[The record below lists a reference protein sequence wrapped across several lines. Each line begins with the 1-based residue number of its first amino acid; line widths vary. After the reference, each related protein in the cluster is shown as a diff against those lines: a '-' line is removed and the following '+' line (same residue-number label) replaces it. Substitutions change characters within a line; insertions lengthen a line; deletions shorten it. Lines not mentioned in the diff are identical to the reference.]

1 VTDEHGNEHEDVMS
15 SLLDLQRRL
24 RGDGS
29 AVREPS
35 APSASSTVG
44 EESTPAPDPSAPPV
58 ITIPQNDPPP
68 THPDDVVVSE
78 RDLSVLMTPTEASAS
93 EVEAERFAPVTQLP
107 TAAVVDDRV
116 AALADR
122 LARLEEDL
130 SGVMG
135 SIASVREDVGSDM
148 DARVTAV
155 QADADVKVSFLKADV
170 SSQVAAEVTAGMTA
184 NLQRMQA
191 ESHARVQRTVGERLY
206 AIESRLVGEL
216 GEQRE
221 ALERMMAERF
231 EGMDAALRNAVHRAA
246 ADAGA
251 DNAPGSPGGDDSPES
266 PGAGEAFPD

>member
-29 AVREPS
+29 ASGE
-35 APSASSTVG
+35 SSGPGTARTVG
-44 EESTPAPDPSAPPV
+44 EASTPAPDPSAPPV
-58 ITIPQNDPPP
+58 ITIPQNDPPR
-68 THPDDVVVSE
+68 THPDVVEVSE
-78 RDLSVLMTPTEASAS
+78 QDLSVLMTPTEPSAS
-93 EVEAERFAPVTQLP
+93 RVEAERFAPVTQLP
-107 TAAVVDDRV
+107 TAAVADDRV

-122 LARLEEDL
+122 LARLEADL

-148 DARVTAV
+148 DAKVTAV

-170 SSQVAAEVTAGMTA
+170 SSQVATEVAADMTA
-184 NLQRMQA
+184 KLQRMQA

-216 GEQRE
+216 RDQRE
-221 ALERMMAERF
+221 ELDRVVAERF
-231 EGMDAALRNAVHRAA
+231 EGMDAALRNAVHELK
-246 ADAGA
+246 ADAGI
-251 DNAPGSPGGDDSPES
+251 DDAPGSAGIDDAPAS
-266 PGAGEAFPD
+266 PGTGDVFPG